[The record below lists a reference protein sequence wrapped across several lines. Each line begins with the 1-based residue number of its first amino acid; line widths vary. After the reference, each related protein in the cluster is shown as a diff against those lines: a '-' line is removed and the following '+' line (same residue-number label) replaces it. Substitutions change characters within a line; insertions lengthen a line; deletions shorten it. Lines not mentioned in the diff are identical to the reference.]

1 MRVLLVEDDQYLRD
15 GLTMALKHKG
25 YSVDGVNIAGDAKLA
40 LAQHNYDVVLLD
52 LGLPDMDGTEFLAE
66 MRGQGKTMP
75 VIILTARDSVE
86 DRIAGL
92 DLGANDYMVKPF
104 DPRELEARIR
114 AISRKVKFEN
124 QTHVSFGS
132 LVLNTNTGRVQAEG
146 QDPGHIDELE
156 LTPREAV
163 VLGVLMARPGKVAS
177 KRHIKDQVSDWVD
190 DTSENAIEII
200 VHRLRKKLEN
210 CNVVIN
216 TVRGFGYVLEE
227 RA

>member
-25 YSVDGVNIAGDAKLA
+25 YNVDGVNIAGDAKLA

-66 MRGQGKTMP
+66 MREQGKNMP

-92 DLGANDYMVKPF
+92 DLGANDYLVKPF

-132 LVLNTNTGRVQAEG
+132 LTLNTNTGRVRSDGQAE
-146 QDPGHIDELE
+146 EME

-177 KRHIKDQVSDWVD
+177 KRNIKDQVSDWVD

>member
-92 DLGANDYMVKPF
+92 DLGANDYLVKPF

-114 AISRKVKFEN
+114 AISRKVNFEN
-124 QTHVSFGS
+124 QTHVSFCS
-132 LVLNTNTGRVQAEG
+132 LTLNTNTGRVQAEG
-146 QDPGHIDELE
+146 QEEELE

-177 KRHIKDQVSDWVD
+177 KRLIKDQVSDWVD

>member
-25 YSVDGVNIAGDAKLA
+25 YNVDGVSVAGDAKLA

-66 MRGQGKTMP
+66 MRGEGKTMP

-124 QTHVSFGS
+124 QTQVSFGS
-132 LVLNTNTGRVQAEG
+132 LTLNTNTGRVLTEG
-146 QDPGHIDELE
+146 QSEELE

-163 VLGVLMARPGKVAS
+163 VLGVLLARPGKVAS
-177 KRHIKDQVSDWVD
+177 KRNIKDQVSDWVD

-210 CNVVIN
+210 SNVVIN